1 MSLRTMISMAS
12 VCVVLGACGT
22 SPPREHPYVHARVKD
37 PSCDGTKKC
46 EIFVT
51 VTCPDGAADCT
62 ATVDPKVVV
71 ILGRGRVEHI
81 TWTLDGVPGY
91 QFTDHGIVID
101 DPEVSC
107 DPLGNQTTTF
117 KCTDK
122 HSRLAVIPYRVN
134 IKAEGSAKPV
144 GSVDPWIVN
153 N

>member
-1 MSLRTMISMAS
+1 MSLRTLIAMAS
-12 VCVVLGACGT
+12 ACVVLGACGT
-22 SPPREHPYVHARVKD
+22 WAQHEHPFVHARVKD

-51 VTCPDGAADCT
+51 VACPEAASTCS
-62 ATVDPKVVV
+62 ATVDPKVVL

-81 TWTLDGVPGY
+81 TWTLDGVTGY
-91 QFTDHGIVID
+91 EFADQGIVID
-101 DPEVSC
+101 DPDFSC
-107 DPLGNQTTTF
+107 DPLGNPKTTF

-122 HSRLAVIPYRVN
+122 HSRQALITYLVN
-134 IKAEGSAKPV
+134 IKAGGGAKPV

>member
-12 VCVVLGACGT
+12 VCVILGACGT
-22 SPPREHPYVHARVKD
+22 LPQHEPPYGRARVKD

-51 VTCPDGAADCT
+51 VTCPDGAAECT
-62 ATVDPKVVV
+62 ASVDPKVVV
-71 ILGRGRVEHI
+71 ILGRGHVQHI
-81 TWTLDGVPGY
+81 NWTLKGVPGY
-91 QFTDHGIVID
+91 QFADQGIVID
-101 DPEVSC
+101 DPDISC
-107 DPLGNQTTTF
+107 GPLGNQTTTF
-117 KCTDK
+117 KCTDN
-122 HSRLAVIPYRVN
+122 HSRLAVIPYLVN